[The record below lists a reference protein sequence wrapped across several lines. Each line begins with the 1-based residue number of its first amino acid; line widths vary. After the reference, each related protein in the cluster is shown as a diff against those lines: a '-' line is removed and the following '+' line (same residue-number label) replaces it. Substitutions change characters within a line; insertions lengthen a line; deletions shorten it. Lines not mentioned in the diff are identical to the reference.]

1 MTEREPFY
9 VPARALAV
17 FAHCDDIEFGVSG
30 TVARWAAAGANVTY
44 AIMTDSSAG
53 SNEPDA
59 NLDQLKQTRKQEQ
72 IAAAAAVG
80 VDDVRF
86 FDDYKDGAL
95 EPTMELRKDITRL
108 IRELRPDVVMTFD
121 PETVFAADRG
131 YINHPDHR
139 AVAEAAVYAVFP
151 SAGSRPIFPGLLDE
165 GYEPH
170 NPQYLY
176 MTLTNHPDLYTDITP
191 AIEQKAAALRC
202 HSSQFDEDVVQMV
215 MDWNREAGEEVGVD
229 YAETFRTLK
238 LRHGAP
244 EDDET

>member
-59 NLDQLKQTRKQEQ
+59 DLDQLKQTRKQEQ

-86 FDDYKDGAL
+86 FDDYTRMAHL
-95 EPTMELRKDITRL
+95 NLLWNLRKDITRL
-108 IRELRPDVVMTFD
+108 IRELRPNVVLTFD
-121 PETVFAADRG
+121 PETVCR
-131 YINHPDHR
+131 
-139 AVAEAAVYAVFP
+139 
-151 SAGSRPIFPGLLDE
+151 SRPWLYQPPGSSRR
-165 GYEPH
+165 GGVRR
-170 NPQYLY
+170 Y
-176 MTLTNHPDLYTDITP
+176 MPFSP
-191 AIEQKAAALRC
+191 APGAVL
-202 HSSQFDEDVVQMV
+202 SSLVC
-215 MDWNREAGEEVGVD
+215 
-229 YAETFRTLK
+229 
-238 LRHGAP
+238 
-244 EDDET
+244 